1 MSRYTR
7 QEDKEIY
14 IGKII
19 GNSIGKWEVVKK
31 ETPNRWSLKGL
42 STGKIIRGI
51 LTTTIER
58 IMKEGRAMKEGRK

>member
-19 GNSIGKWEVVKK
+19 GNSIGKWEVMEK
-31 ETPNRWSLKGL
+31 ETPNSWSLKDF

-51 LTTTIER
+51 LTTTIEQ
-58 IMKEGRAMKEGRK
+58 IMKEGRARKESRK

>member
-19 GNSIGKWEVVKK
+19 GNSIGKWEVVGK
-31 ETPNRWSLKGL
+31 ETKNYWTLKDLHNGRFL
-42 STGKIIRGI
+42 SGI
-51 LTTTIER
+51 WTRTIEQ
-58 IMKEGRAMKEGRK
+58 IMKEGRARKEGRK